1 MVTVVQL
8 VLSFAAAR
16 VTVEENIARTL
27 QPEVGNDALHLH
39 FSASNGD
46 APKDGSGSN
55 RDSNESSGKEAQ
67 QGDKPSGK
75 ASDPAAVSSGSDADT
90 QPDEF
95 MSKPD
100 SVALGLQMTA
110 KMTNKSNE

>member
-1 MVTVVQL
+1 MVTLVQL
-8 VLSFAAAR
+8 VLSFAVAR
-16 VTVEENIARTL
+16 VAVEENIARTL
-27 QPEVGNDALHLH
+27 RPEPGDDALHFHLL
-39 FSASNGD
+39 ASDGD
-46 APKDGSGSN
+46 APKDGSGSD

-75 ASDPAAVSSGSDADT
+75 ASGPAAVSSGSDADT

-110 KMTNKSNE
+110 KITNKNNK